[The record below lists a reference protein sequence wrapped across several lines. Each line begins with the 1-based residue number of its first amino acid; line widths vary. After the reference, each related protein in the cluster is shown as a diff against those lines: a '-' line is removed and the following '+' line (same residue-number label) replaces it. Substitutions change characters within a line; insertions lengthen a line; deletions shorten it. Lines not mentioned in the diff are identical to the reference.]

1 MPPKLKAAASATW
14 KGLQRQGRHLYPA
27 HIENVSFDELVGAC
41 EAKVTRFKGGRPD
54 SPLSGRHALVLLPSG
69 RYAELINY
77 DDFPKSVRYSIE
89 IQDKNL
95 TLPPIAHLEDLAYLL
110 SLSGVASPDKSRDGA
125 LTWR

>member
-1 MPPKLKAAASATW
+1 M
-14 KGLQRQGRHLYPA
+14 
-27 HIENVSFDELVGAC
+27 
-41 EAKVTRFKGGRPD
+41 
-54 SPLSGRHALVLLPSG
+54 LLPSG